1 MAGWRLQRPGEIV
14 TPHSTNPA
22 YIGASMPSL
31 VRFLVVVAILVA
43 VGAATVIY
51 LADFVQPRTRS
62 MTIRIPPAKLGVEGP

>member
-1 MAGWRLQRPGEIV
+1 
-14 TPHSTNPA
+14 
-22 YIGASMPSL
+22 MPSL

-62 MTIRIPPAKLGVEGP
+62 MTIRIPPVKLGVEGP